1 MSKVL
6 ELEGKSLDQMV
17 EKACQDLGCLP
28 EDLKIEILEFTSGGM
43 LGSGRKIKASF
54 MIKPDKILS
63 ERATRALSFL
73 KELFYHMD
81 FQIETQTQLLSD
93 KMEVDI
99 IFSGQDTRYLLQ
111 NEGEALSALEYLTN
125 KIVAKSLGVGPKIN
139 LKVRGVDLEREKRL
153 ARAVEKALELI
164 REDKKE
170 RAVRI
175 GNKREERLVLNRLKD
190 EPHILA
196 EVQEDSRGKKI
207 VLRWKES

>member
-1 MSKVL
+1 MSKIL

-28 EDLKIEILEFTSGGM
+28 EDLKIEILEYTSGGM
-43 LGSGRKIKASF
+43 LGSSKKIKANF

-81 FQIETQTQLLSD
+81 FQIETQTQLLGE

-99 IFSGQDTRYLLQ
+99 IFSGPDTRYLLQ
-111 NEGEALSALEYLTN
+111 NEGEPLSALEYLTN
-125 KIVAKSLGVGPKIN
+125 KIVAKALGVGPKIN

-153 ARAVEKALELI
+153 VKAVERALELI
-164 REDKKE
+164 KEDKKE

-175 GNKREERLVLNRLKD
+175 GNKREERLVLNRVKD
-190 EPHILA
+190 EPNIAA
-196 EVQEDSRGKKI
+196 EIQEDSRGKKV
-207 VLRWKES
+207 VLRWKEA